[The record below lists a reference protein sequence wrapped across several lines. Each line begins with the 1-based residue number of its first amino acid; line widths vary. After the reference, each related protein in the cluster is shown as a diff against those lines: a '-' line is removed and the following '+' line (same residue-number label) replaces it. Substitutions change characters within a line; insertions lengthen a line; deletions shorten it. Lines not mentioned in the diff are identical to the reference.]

1 MEICHDD
8 TDDQDCPTLFAAL
21 TATALLV
28 FQPSLASARTTLQLD
43 NGNVLSFSD
52 GSIDMVTGSGE
63 LFDVSV
69 VEYGEEVARAEY
81 VRIDATGNLGQAD
94 WFVNELVADNFEA
107 VEEGIF
113 IGRAELR
120 DIAMGMLFLFI
131 DEEMVDYEQHLTPET
146 SVLLENIGMA
156 DKDALF
162 SVDSVAS
169 LPFSFDMLN
178 AGEHIVTN
186 AGIEVDGFTVMPLDG
201 SAASSDPMLQKLAER
216 GITDIGMDL
225 KIASGV
231 QLAGDGMTMFSGIE
245 GAMREL
251 TELRFSIALSMAQDA
266 YSQLVPMLSSPDD
279 NGAALLGLSGAVSL
293 EAAELVIG
301 DSGLLD
307 ILFEIAAEEEGVS
320 AGDVQTMARMMLAS
334 TVQSTFPE
342 SAPQLL
348 PPIEALISQGGELQ
362 ILAQPG
368 MPMPLSSSLGFM
380 MLPDMAIQ
388 QLGIT
393 VTHMP

>member
-1 MEICHDD
+1 MMIP
-8 TDDQDCPTLFAAL
+8 TIKTSPTLFAAL

-28 FQPSLASARTTLQLD
+28 FQPSPASARTTLQLD

-94 WFVNELVADNFEA
+94 WFVNELVADNLEA

-120 DIAMGMLFLFI
+120 DIAMGMLAM
-131 DEEMVDYEQHLTPET
+131 DDEMVDYEQYLTPGT

-156 DKDALF
+156 DEEALF
-162 SVDSVAS
+162 SVDRVAS
-169 LPFSFDMLN
+169 LPFGFDLLN
-178 AGEHIVTN
+178 DGQQIVTN
-186 AGIEVDGFTVMPLDG
+186 AGIEVDGFTMMPLDG
-201 SAASSDPMLQKLAER
+201 SAAGSDPMFQKLAER
-216 GITDIGMDL
+216 GITDVGMDL

-231 QLAGDGMTMFSGIE
+231 RLADDSMTMLYGIE
-245 GAMREL
+245 AAMRNL
-251 TELRFSIALSMAQDA
+251 TEIRFNVALSMAQVS
-266 YSQLVPMLSSPDD
+266 YSQLVPMLSSPED

-293 EAAELVIG
+293 DAAEIVI
-301 DSGLLD
+301 DDRGLLD

-320 AGDVQTMARMMLAS
+320 DGDMRTMARMVLAS
-334 TVQSTFPE
+334 ALQGTFPE
-342 SAPQLL
+342 NAANLL

-362 ILAQPG
+362 VLAQPG
-368 MPMPLSSSLGFM
+368 MPVPLSSSLGFM

>member
-1 MEICHDD
+1 MIPSIK
-8 TDDQDCPTLFAAL
+8 TSSTLFAAL

-28 FQPSLASARTTLQLD
+28 FQPSPACARTTLQLD

-94 WFVNELVADNFEA
+94 WFVNELVADNLEA
-107 VEEGIF
+107 LEEGIF

-120 DIAMGMLFLFI
+120 DIAMGMLAM
-131 DEEMVDYEQHLTPET
+131 DDEMVNYEQYLTPGT
-146 SVLLENIGMA
+146 SVLLENIAIA
-156 DKDALF
+156 DEEALF
-162 SVDSVAS
+162 SVDRVAS
-169 LPFSFDMLN
+169 LPFGFDLLN
-178 AGEHIVTN
+178 DGQQIVTN
-186 AGIEVDGFTVMPLDG
+186 AGIEVDGFTMMPLDG
-201 SAASSDPMLQKLAER
+201 SAARSDPIFQKLAER
-216 GITDIGMDL
+216 GITDVGMRL

-231 QLAGDGMTMFSGIE
+231 RLTGDSMTMLYGIE
-245 GAMREL
+245 AAMRDL
-251 TELRFSIALSMAQDA
+251 TEIRFNVALSMAQVS
-266 YSQLVPMLSSPDD
+266 YSQLVPMLSSPED

-293 EAAELVIG
+293 DAAEIVI
-301 DSGLLD
+301 DDRGLLD

-320 AGDVQTMARMMLAS
+320 DGDMRTMARMFLAS
-334 TVQSTFPE
+334 ALQGTFPE
-342 SAPQLL
+342 NAANLL
-348 PPIEALISQGGELQ
+348 PPIEALVSQGGELQ
-362 ILAQPG
+362 VLAQPG
-368 MPMPLSSSLGFM
+368 MPVPLSSSLGFM

>member
-1 MEICHDD
+1 MMIP
-8 TDDQDCPTLFAAL
+8 TIKTSPTLFAAL

-94 WFVNELVADNFEA
+94 WFVNELVADNLEA

-120 DIAMGMLFLFI
+120 DIAMGMLAM
-131 DEEMVDYEQHLTPET
+131 DDEMVDYEQYLTPGT

-156 DKDALF
+156 DEEALF
-162 SVDSVAS
+162 SVDRVAS
-169 LPFSFDMLN
+169 LPFGFDLLN
-178 AGEHIVTN
+178 DGQQIVTN
-186 AGIEVDGFTVMPLDG
+186 AGIEVDGFTMMPLDG
-201 SAASSDPMLQKLAER
+201 SAAGSDPMFQKLAER
-216 GITDIGMDL
+216 GITDVGMDL

-231 QLAGDGMTMFSGIE
+231 RLAGDSMTMFYGIE
-245 GAMREL
+245 AAMRDL
-251 TELRFSIALSMAQDA
+251 TEIRFNVALSMAQVS
-266 YSQLVPMLSSPDD
+266 YSQLVPMLSSPED

-293 EAAELVIG
+293 DAAEIVI
-301 DSGLLD
+301 DDRGLLD

-320 AGDVQTMARMMLAS
+320 DGDMRTMARMVLAS
-334 TVQSTFPE
+334 ALQGTFPE
-342 SAPQLL
+342 NAANLL

-362 ILAQPG
+362 VLAQPG
-368 MPMPLSSSLGFM
+368 MPVPLSSSLGFM

>member
-1 MEICHDD
+1 MMIP
-8 TDDQDCPTLFAAL
+8 TIKTAPTLFAAL

-94 WFVNELVADNFEA
+94 WFVNELVADNLEA

-120 DIAMGMLFLFI
+120 DIAMGMLAM
-131 DEEMVDYEQHLTPET
+131 DDEMVDYEQYLTPGT

-156 DKDALF
+156 DEEALF
-162 SVDSVAS
+162 SVDRVAS
-169 LPFSFDMLN
+169 LPFGFDLLN
-178 AGEHIVTN
+178 DGQQIVTN
-186 AGIEVDGFTVMPLDG
+186 AGIEVDGFTMMPLDG
-201 SAASSDPMLQKLAER
+201 SAAGSDPMFQKLAER
-216 GITDIGMDL
+216 GITDVGMDL

-231 QLAGDGMTMFSGIE
+231 RLAGDSMTMFYGIE
-245 GAMREL
+245 AAMRDLMEI
-251 TELRFSIALSMAQDA
+251 RFNVALSMAQVS
-266 YSQLVPMLSSPDD
+266 YSQLVPMLSSPED

-293 EAAELVIG
+293 DAAEIVI
-301 DSGLLD
+301 DDRGLLD

-320 AGDVQTMARMMLAS
+320 DGDMRTMARMVLAS
-334 TVQSTFPE
+334 ALQGTFPE
-342 SAPQLL
+342 NAANLL
-348 PPIEALISQGGELQ
+348 PPIEALVSKGGELQ
-362 ILAQPG
+362 VLAQPG
-368 MPMPLSSSLGFM
+368 MPVPLSSSLGFM

-393 VTHMP
+393 VNHMP

>member
-1 MEICHDD
+1 MMIP
-8 TDDQDCPTLFAAL
+8 TIKTAPTLFAAL

-94 WFVNELVADNFEA
+94 WFVNELVADNLEA

-120 DIAMGMLFLFI
+120 DIAMGMLAM
-131 DEEMVDYEQHLTPET
+131 DDEMVDYEQYLTPGT

-156 DKDALF
+156 DEEALF
-162 SVDSVAS
+162 SVDRVAS
-169 LPFSFDMLN
+169 LPFGFDLLN
-178 AGEHIVTN
+178 DGQQIVTN
-186 AGIEVDGFTVMPLDG
+186 AGIEVDGFTMMPLDG
-201 SAASSDPMLQKLAER
+201 SAAGSDPMFQKLAER
-216 GITDIGMDL
+216 GITDVGMDL

-231 QLAGDGMTMFSGIE
+231 RLAGDSMTMFYGIE
-245 GAMREL
+245 AAMRDL
-251 TELRFSIALSMAQDA
+251 TEIRFNVALSMAQVS
-266 YSQLVPMLSSPDD
+266 YSQLVPMLSSPED

-293 EAAELVIG
+293 DAAEIVI
-301 DSGLLD
+301 DDRGLLD

-320 AGDVQTMARMMLAS
+320 DGDMRTMARMVLAS
-334 TVQSTFPE
+334 ALQGTFPE
-342 SAPQLL
+342 NEANLL

-362 ILAQPG
+362 VLAQPG
-368 MPMPLSSSLGFM
+368 MPVPLSSSLGFM

>member
-1 MEICHDD
+1 MMIP
-8 TDDQDCPTLFAAL
+8 TIKTAPTLFAAL

-94 WFVNELVADNFEA
+94 WFVNELVADNLEA

-120 DIAMGMLFLFI
+120 DIAMGMLAMY
-131 DEEMVDYEQHLTPET
+131 DEMVDYEQYLTPGT

-156 DKDALF
+156 DEEALF
-162 SVDSVAS
+162 SVDRVAS
-169 LPFSFDMLN
+169 LPFGFDLLN
-178 AGEHIVTN
+178 DGQQIVTN
-186 AGIEVDGFTVMPLDG
+186 AGIEVDGFTMMPLDG
-201 SAASSDPMLQKLAER
+201 SAAGSDPMFQKLAER
-216 GITDIGMDL
+216 GITDVGMDL

-231 QLAGDGMTMFSGIE
+231 RLAGDSMTMFYGIE
-245 GAMREL
+245 AAMRDLAEI
-251 TELRFSIALSMAQDA
+251 RFNVALSMAQVS
-266 YSQLVPMLSSPDD
+266 YSQLVPMLSSPED

-293 EAAELVIG
+293 DAAEIVI
-301 DSGLLD
+301 DDRGLLD

-320 AGDVQTMARMMLAS
+320 DGDMRTMARMVLAS
-334 TVQSTFPE
+334 ALQGTFPE
-342 SAPQLL
+342 NAANLL

-362 ILAQPG
+362 VLAQPG
-368 MPMPLSSSLGFM
+368 MPVPLSSSLGFM

>member
-1 MEICHDD
+1 MMIP
-8 TDDQDCPTLFAAL
+8 TIKTAPTLFAAL
-21 TATALLV
+21 TAAALLV

-94 WFVNELVADNFEA
+94 WFVNELVADNLEA

-120 DIAMGMLFLFI
+120 DIAMGMLAM
-131 DEEMVDYEQHLTPET
+131 DDEMVDYEQYLTPGT

-156 DKDALF
+156 DEEALF
-162 SVDSVAS
+162 SVDRVAS
-169 LPFSFDMLN
+169 LPFGFDLLN
-178 AGEHIVTN
+178 DGQQIVTN
-186 AGIEVDGFTVMPLDG
+186 AGIEVDGFTMMPLDG
-201 SAASSDPMLQKLAER
+201 SAAGSDPMFQKLAER
-216 GITDIGMDL
+216 GITDVGMDL

-231 QLAGDGMTMFSGIE
+231 RLAGDSMTMFYGLE
-245 GAMREL
+245 AAMRDL
-251 TELRFSIALSMAQDA
+251 TEIRFNVALSMAQVS
-266 YSQLVPMLSSPDD
+266 YSQLVPMLSSPED

-293 EAAELVIG
+293 DAAEIVI
-301 DSGLLD
+301 DDRGLLD

-320 AGDVQTMARMMLAS
+320 DGDMRTMARMVLAS
-334 TVQSTFPE
+334 ALQGTFPE
-342 SAPQLL
+342 NAANLL

-362 ILAQPG
+362 VLAQPG
-368 MPMPLSSSLGFM
+368 MPVPLSSSLGFM

>member
-1 MEICHDD
+1 MMIP
-8 TDDQDCPTLFAAL
+8 TIKTSPTLFAAL

-28 FQPSLASARTTLQLD
+28 FQPSPASARTTLQLD

-94 WFVNELVADNFEA
+94 WFVNELVADNLEA
-107 VEEGIF
+107 LEEGIF
-113 IGRAELR
+113 IGRAVLR
-120 DIAMGMLFLFI
+120 DIAMGMLAM
-131 DEEMVDYEQHLTPET
+131 DDEMVDYEQYLTPET

-156 DKDALF
+156 DEEALF
-162 SVDSVAS
+162 SVDRVAS
-169 LPFSFDMLN
+169 LPFGFDLLN
-178 AGEHIVTN
+178 DGQQIVTN
-186 AGIEVDGFTVMPLDG
+186 AGIEVDGFTMMPLDG
-201 SAASSDPMLQKLAER
+201 SAAGSDPMFQKLAER
-216 GITDIGMDL
+216 GITDVGMDL

-231 QLAGDGMTMFSGIE
+231 RLAGDSMTMFYGIE
-245 GAMREL
+245 AAMRDL
-251 TELRFSIALSMAQDA
+251 TEIRFNVALSMAQVS
-266 YSQLVPMLSSPDD
+266 YSQLVPMLSSPAD

-293 EAAELVIG
+293 DAAEIVI
-301 DSGLLD
+301 DDRGLLD

-320 AGDVQTMARMMLAS
+320 DGDMRTMARMVLAS
-334 TVQSTFPE
+334 ALQGTFPE
-342 SAPQLL
+342 NAANLL
-348 PPIEALISQGGELQ
+348 PPIEALVSKGGELQ
-362 ILAQPG
+362 VLAQPG
-368 MPMPLSSSLGFM
+368 MPVPLSSSLGFM

>member
-1 MEICHDD
+1 MMIP
-8 TDDQDCPTLFAAL
+8 TIKTAPTLFAAL

-94 WFVNELVADNFEA
+94 WFVNELVADNLEA

-120 DIAMGMLFLFI
+120 DIAMGMLAM
-131 DEEMVDYEQHLTPET
+131 DDEMVDYEQYLTPGT

-156 DKDALF
+156 DEEALF
-162 SVDSVAS
+162 SVDRVAS
-169 LPFSFDMLN
+169 LPFGFDLLN
-178 AGEHIVTN
+178 DGQQIVTN
-186 AGIEVDGFTVMPLDG
+186 AGIEVDGFTMMPLDG
-201 SAASSDPMLQKLAER
+201 SAAGSDPMFQKLAER
-216 GITDIGMDL
+216 GITDVGMDL

-231 QLAGDGMTMFSGIE
+231 RLAGDSMTMFYGIE
-245 GAMREL
+245 AAMRDLMEI
-251 TELRFSIALSMAQDA
+251 RFNVALSMAQVS
-266 YSQLVPMLSSPDD
+266 YSQLVPMLSSPED

-293 EAAELVIG
+293 DAAEIVI
-301 DSGLLD
+301 DDRGLLD

-320 AGDVQTMARMMLAS
+320 DGDMRTMARMVLAS
-334 TVQSTFPE
+334 ALQGTFPE
-342 SAPQLL
+342 NAANLL
-348 PPIEALISQGGELQ
+348 PPIEALVSQGGELQ
-362 ILAQPG
+362 VLAQPG
-368 MPMPLSSSLGFM
+368 MPVPLSSSLGFM

>member
-1 MEICHDD
+1 MMIP
-8 TDDQDCPTLFAAL
+8 TIKTAPTLFAAL

-94 WFVNELVADNFEA
+94 WFVNELVADNLEA

-120 DIAMGMLFLFI
+120 DIAMGMLAM
-131 DEEMVDYEQHLTPET
+131 DDEMVDYEQYLTPGT

-156 DKDALF
+156 DEEALF
-162 SVDSVAS
+162 SVDRVAS
-169 LPFSFDMLN
+169 LPFGFDLLN
-178 AGEHIVTN
+178 DGQQIVTN
-186 AGIEVDGFTVMPLDG
+186 AGIEVDGFTMMPLDG
-201 SAASSDPMLQKLAER
+201 SAAGSDPMFQKLAER
-216 GITDIGMDL
+216 GITDVGMDL

-231 QLAGDGMTMFSGIE
+231 RLAGDSMTMFYGIDA
-245 GAMREL
+245 AMRDL
-251 TELRFSIALSMAQDA
+251 TEIRFNVALSMAQVS
-266 YSQLVPMLSSPDD
+266 YSQLVPMLSSPED

-293 EAAELVIG
+293 DAAEIVI
-301 DSGLLD
+301 DDRGLLD

-320 AGDVQTMARMMLAS
+320 DGDMRTMARMVLAS
-334 TVQSTFPE
+334 ALQGTFPE
-342 SAPQLL
+342 NAANLL

-362 ILAQPG
+362 VLAQPG
-368 MPMPLSSSLGFM
+368 MPVPLSSSLGFM

>member
-1 MEICHDD
+1 MMIP
-8 TDDQDCPTLFAAL
+8 TIKTSPTLFAAL

-28 FQPSLASARTTLQLD
+28 FQPSPASARTTLQLD

-94 WFVNELVADNFEA
+94 WFVNELVADNLEA

-120 DIAMGMLFLFI
+120 DIAMGMLAM
-131 DEEMVDYEQHLTPET
+131 DDEMVDYEQYLTPGT

-156 DKDALF
+156 DEEALF
-162 SVDSVAS
+162 SVDRVAS
-169 LPFSFDMLN
+169 LPFGFDLLN
-178 AGEHIVTN
+178 DGQQIVTN
-186 AGIEVDGFTVMPLDG
+186 AGIEVDGFTMMPLDG
-201 SAASSDPMLQKLAER
+201 LAAGSDPMFQKLAER
-216 GITDIGMDL
+216 GITDVGMDL

-231 QLAGDGMTMFSGIE
+231 RLAGDSMTMFYGIE
-245 GAMREL
+245 AAMRDL
-251 TELRFSIALSMAQDA
+251 TEIRFNVALSMAQVS
-266 YSQLVPMLSSPDD
+266 YSQLVPMLSSPED

-293 EAAELVIG
+293 DAAEIVI
-301 DSGLLD
+301 DDRGLLD

-320 AGDVQTMARMMLAS
+320 DGDMRTMARMVLAS
-334 TVQSTFPE
+334 ALQGTFPE
-342 SAPQLL
+342 NAANLL

-362 ILAQPG
+362 VLAQPG
-368 MPMPLSSSLGFM
+368 MPVPLSSSLGFM

>member
-1 MEICHDD
+1 MMIP
-8 TDDQDCPTLFAAL
+8 TIKTAPTLFAAL

-94 WFVNELVADNFEA
+94 WFVNELVADNLEA

-120 DIAMGMLFLFI
+120 DIAMGMLAM
-131 DEEMVDYEQHLTPET
+131 DDEMVDYEQYLTPGT

-156 DKDALF
+156 DEEALF
-162 SVDSVAS
+162 SVDRVAS
-169 LPFSFDMLN
+169 LPFGFDLLN
-178 AGEHIVTN
+178 DGQQIVTN
-186 AGIEVDGFTVMPLDG
+186 AGIEVDGFTMMPLDG
-201 SAASSDPMLQKLAER
+201 SAAGSDPMFQKLAEL
-216 GITDIGMDL
+216 GITDVGMDL

-231 QLAGDGMTMFSGIE
+231 RLAGDSMTMFYGIE
-245 GAMREL
+245 AAMRDL
-251 TELRFSIALSMAQDA
+251 TEIRFNVALSMAQVS
-266 YSQLVPMLSSPDD
+266 YSQLVPMLSSPED

-293 EAAELVIG
+293 DAAEIVI
-301 DSGLLD
+301 DDRGLLD

-320 AGDVQTMARMMLAS
+320 DGDMRTMARMVLAS
-334 TVQSTFPE
+334 ALQGTFPE
-342 SAPQLL
+342 NAANLL

-362 ILAQPG
+362 VLAQPG
-368 MPMPLSSSLGFM
+368 MPVPLSSSLGFM

>member
-1 MEICHDD
+1 MMIP
-8 TDDQDCPTLFAAL
+8 TIKTAPTLFAAL

-94 WFVNELVADNFEA
+94 WFVNELVADNLEA

-120 DIAMGMLFLFI
+120 DIAMGMLAM
-131 DEEMVDYEQHLTPET
+131 DDEMVDYEQYLTPGT
-146 SVLLENIGMA
+146 SVLLENIGIA
-156 DKDALF
+156 DEEALF
-162 SVDSVAS
+162 SVDRVAS
-169 LPFSFDMLN
+169 LPFGFDLLN
-178 AGEHIVTN
+178 DGQQIVTN
-186 AGIEVDGFTVMPLDG
+186 AGIEVDGFTMMPLDG
-201 SAASSDPMLQKLAER
+201 SAAGSDPMFQKLAER
-216 GITDIGMDL
+216 GITDVGLDL

-231 QLAGDGMTMFSGIE
+231 RLAGDSMTMFYGIE
-245 GAMREL
+245 AAMRDL
-251 TELRFSIALSMAQDA
+251 TEIRFNVALSMAQVS
-266 YSQLVPMLSSPDD
+266 YSQLVPMLSSPED

-293 EAAELVIG
+293 DAAEIVI
-301 DSGLLD
+301 DDRGLLD

-320 AGDVQTMARMMLAS
+320 DGDMRTMARMVLAS
-334 TVQSTFPE
+334 ALQGTFPE
-342 SAPQLL
+342 NAANLL

-362 ILAQPG
+362 VLAQPG
-368 MPMPLSSSLGFM
+368 MPVPLSSSLGFM

>member
-1 MEICHDD
+1 MMIP
-8 TDDQDCPTLFAAL
+8 TIKTAPTLFAAL

-43 NGNVLSFSD
+43 NGSVLSFSD

-94 WFVNELVADNFEA
+94 WFVNELVADNLEA

-120 DIAMGMLFLFI
+120 DIAMGMLAMY
-131 DEEMVDYEQHLTPET
+131 DEMVDYEQYLTPGT

-156 DKDALF
+156 DEEALF
-162 SVDSVAS
+162 SVDRVAS
-169 LPFSFDMLN
+169 LPFGFDLLN
-178 AGEHIVTN
+178 DGQQIVTN
-186 AGIEVDGFTVMPLDG
+186 AGIEVDGFTMMPLDG
-201 SAASSDPMLQKLAER
+201 SAAGSDPMFQKLAER
-216 GITDIGMDL
+216 GITDVGMDL

-231 QLAGDGMTMFSGIE
+231 RLAGDSMTMFYGIE
-245 GAMREL
+245 AAMSDL
-251 TELRFSIALSMAQDA
+251 TEIRFNVALSMAQVS
-266 YSQLVPMLSSPDD
+266 YSQLVPMLSSPED

-293 EAAELVIG
+293 DAAEIVI
-301 DSGLLD
+301 DDRGLLD

-320 AGDVQTMARMMLAS
+320 DGDMRTMARMVLAS
-334 TVQSTFPE
+334 ALQGTFPE
-342 SAPQLL
+342 NAANLL

-362 ILAQPG
+362 VLAQPG
-368 MPMPLSSSLGFM
+368 MPVPLSSSLGFM

>member
-1 MEICHDD
+1 MMIP
-8 TDDQDCPTLFAAL
+8 TIKTAPTLFAAL

-94 WFVNELVADNFEA
+94 WFVNELVADNLEA
-107 VEEGIF
+107 LEEGIF

-120 DIAMGMLFLFI
+120 DIAMGMLAM
-131 DEEMVDYEQHLTPET
+131 DDEMVDYEQYLTPET

-156 DKDALF
+156 DEEALF
-162 SVDSVAS
+162 SIDRVAS
-169 LPFSFDMLN
+169 LPFGFDLLN
-178 AGEHIVTN
+178 DGQQIVTN
-186 AGIEVDGFTVMPLDG
+186 AGIEVDGFTMMPLDG
-201 SAASSDPMLQKLAER
+201 SAAGSDPMFQKLAER
-216 GITDIGMDL
+216 GITDVGMDL

-231 QLAGDGMTMFSGIE
+231 RLAGDSMTMFYGIE
-245 GAMREL
+245 AAMRDL
-251 TELRFSIALSMAQDA
+251 TEIRFNVALSMAQVS
-266 YSQLVPMLSSPDD
+266 YSQLVPMLSSPED

-293 EAAELVIG
+293 DAAEIVI
-301 DSGLLD
+301 DDRGLLD

-320 AGDVQTMARMMLAS
+320 DGDMRTMARMVLAS
-334 TVQSTFPE
+334 ALQGTFPE
-342 SAPQLL
+342 NAANLL

-362 ILAQPG
+362 VLAQPG
-368 MPMPLSSSLGFM
+368 MPVPLSSSLGFM

>member
-1 MEICHDD
+1 MMIP
-8 TDDQDCPTLFAAL
+8 TIKTAPTLFAAL

-94 WFVNELVADNFEA
+94 WFVNELVADNLEA

-120 DIAMGMLFLFI
+120 DIAMGMLAM
-131 DEEMVDYEQHLTPET
+131 DDEMVDYEQYLTPGT

-156 DKDALF
+156 DEEALF
-162 SVDSVAS
+162 SVDRVAS
-169 LPFSFDMLN
+169 LPFGFDLLN
-178 AGEHIVTN
+178 DGQQIVTN
-186 AGIEVDGFTVMPLDG
+186 AGIEVDGFTMMPLDG
-201 SAASSDPMLQKLAER
+201 SAAGSDPMFQKLAER
-216 GITDIGMDL
+216 GITDVGMDL

-231 QLAGDGMTMFSGIE
+231 RLAGDSMTMFYGIE
-245 GAMREL
+245 AAMRDLMEI
-251 TELRFSIALSMAQDA
+251 RFNVALSMAQVS
-266 YSQLVPMLSSPDD
+266 YSQLVPMLSSPED

-293 EAAELVIG
+293 DAAEIVI
-301 DSGLLD
+301 DDRGLLD

-320 AGDVQTMARMMLAS
+320 DGDMRTMARMVLAS
-334 TVQSTFPE
+334 ALQGTFPE
-342 SAPQLL
+342 NAANLL

-362 ILAQPG
+362 VLAQPG
-368 MPMPLSSSLGFM
+368 MPVPLSSSLGFM

-393 VTHMP
+393 VNHMP

>member
-1 MEICHDD
+1 MMIP
-8 TDDQDCPTLFAAL
+8 TIKTAPTLFAAL

-28 FQPSLASARTTLQLD
+28 FQPSPASARTTLQLD

-94 WFVNELVADNFEA
+94 WFVNELVADNLEA
-107 VEEGIF
+107 VEEGVF

-120 DIAMGMLFLFI
+120 DIAMGMLAM
-131 DEEMVDYEQHLTPET
+131 DDEMVDYEQYLTPGT

-156 DKDALF
+156 KEEALF
-162 SVDSVAS
+162 SVDRVAS
-169 LPFSFDMLN
+169 LPFGFDLLN
-178 AGEHIVTN
+178 DGQQIVTN
-186 AGIEVDGFTVMPLDG
+186 AGIEVDGFTMMPLDG
-201 SAASSDPMLQKLAER
+201 SAAGSDPMFQKLAER
-216 GITDIGMDL
+216 GITDVGMDL

-231 QLAGDGMTMFSGIE
+231 RLAGDSMTMFYGIE
-245 GAMREL
+245 AAMRDL
-251 TELRFSIALSMAQDA
+251 TEIRFNVALSMAQVS
-266 YSQLVPMLSSPDD
+266 YSQLVPMLSSPED

-293 EAAELVIG
+293 DAAEIVI
-301 DSGLLD
+301 DDRGLLD

-320 AGDVQTMARMMLAS
+320 DGDMRTMARMVLAS
-334 TVQSTFPE
+334 ALQGTFPE
-342 SAPQLL
+342 NAANLL

-362 ILAQPG
+362 VLAQPG
-368 MPMPLSSSLGFM
+368 MPVPLSSSLGFM

>member
-1 MEICHDD
+1 MMIP
-8 TDDQDCPTLFAAL
+8 TIKTSPTLFAAL

-28 FQPSLASARTTLQLD
+28 FQPSPASARTTLQLD

-94 WFVNELVADNFEA
+94 WFVNELVADNLEA

-120 DIAMGMLFLFI
+120 DIAMGLLAI
-131 DEEMVDYEQHLTPET
+131 DDEMVDYEQYLTPRT

-156 DKDALF
+156 DEEALF
-162 SVDSVAS
+162 SVDRVAS
-169 LPFSFDMLN
+169 LPFGFDLLN
-178 AGEHIVTN
+178 DGQQIVTN
-186 AGIEVDGFTVMPLDG
+186 AGIEVDGFTMMPLDG
-201 SAASSDPMLQKLAER
+201 SAAGSDPMFQKLAER
-216 GITDIGMDL
+216 GITDVGMDL

-231 QLAGDGMTMFSGIE
+231 RLAGDSMTMFYGIE
-245 GAMREL
+245 AAMRDL
-251 TELRFSIALSMAQDA
+251 TEIRFNVALSMAQVS
-266 YSQLVPMLSSPDD
+266 YSQLVPMLSSPED

-293 EAAELVIG
+293 DAAEIVI
-301 DSGLLD
+301 DDRGLLD

-320 AGDVQTMARMMLAS
+320 DGDMRTMARMVLAS
-334 TVQSTFPE
+334 ALQGTFPE
-342 SAPQLL
+342 NAASLL
-348 PPIEALISQGGELQ
+348 PPIEALVSQGGELQ
-362 ILAQPG
+362 VLAQPG
-368 MPMPLSSSLGFM
+368 MPVPLSSSLGFM

>member
-1 MEICHDD
+1 MMIP
-8 TDDQDCPTLFAAL
+8 TIKTSPTLFAVL

-107 VEEGIF
+107 IGEGIF

-131 DEEMVDYEQHLTPET
+131 DGEMVDYEQHLTPET
-146 SVLLENIGMA
+146 SVLLENIGIA

-162 SVDSVAS
+162 SVDRVAS
-169 LPFSFDMLN
+169 LPFSFDLLN
-178 AGEHIVTN
+178 AGEQIVTN
-186 AGIEVDGFTVMPLDG
+186 AGIEVEGFTMMPLDG
-201 SAASSDPMLQKLAER
+201 SAAGSDPMFQKLAER
-216 GITDIGMDL
+216 GITDVGMDL

-231 QLAGDGMTMFSGIE
+231 RLAGDSMTMFYGIE
-245 GAMREL
+245 AAMRDL
-251 TELRFSIALSMAQDA
+251 TEIRFNVALSMAQVS
-266 YSQLVPMLSSPDD
+266 YSQLVPMLSSPED

-293 EAAELVIG
+293 DAAEIVI
-301 DSGLLD
+301 DDRGLLD

-320 AGDVQTMARMMLAS
+320 DGDMRTMARMVLAS
-334 TVQSTFPE
+334 ALQGTFPE
-342 SAPQLL
+342 NAANLL

-362 ILAQPG
+362 VLAQPG
-368 MPMPLSSSLGFM
+368 MPVPLSSSLGFM

>member
-1 MEICHDD
+1 MMIP
-8 TDDQDCPTLFAAL
+8 TIKTAPTLFAAL

-94 WFVNELVADNFEA
+94 WFVNELVADNLEA

-120 DIAMGMLFLFI
+120 DIAMGMLAI
-131 DEEMVDYEQHLTPET
+131 DDEMVDYEQYLTPGT
-146 SVLLENIGMA
+146 SVLLENIGME
-156 DKDALF
+156 DEEALF
-162 SVDSVAS
+162 SVDRVAS
-169 LPFSFDMLN
+169 LPFSFDLLN
-178 AGEHIVTN
+178 NGQQIVTN
-186 AGIEVDGFTVMPLDG
+186 AGIEVDGFTMMPLDG
-201 SAASSDPMLQKLAER
+201 SAAGSDPMFRKLAER

-225 KIASGV
+225 KIASGAR
-231 QLAGDGMTMFSGIE
+231 LGGENMTMFYGIE
-245 GAMREL
+245 AAMRDL
-251 TELRFSIALSMAQDA
+251 TEIRFSIALSMAQSA

-293 EAAELVIG
+293 DAAEIVIN

-307 ILFEIAAEEEGVS
+307 ILFEVAAEEDGIS
-320 AGDVQTMARMMLAS
+320 DGDVRTMARMVLAS
-334 TVQSTFPE
+334 SLQGTFPE
-342 SAPQLL
+342 NAASLL

-368 MPMPLSSSLGFM
+368 MPVPLSSTLGFM
-380 MLPDMAIQ
+380 MLPDMAID

-393 VTHMP
+393 VTHIP

>member
-1 MEICHDD
+1 MMIP
-8 TDDQDCPTLFAAL
+8 TIKTSPTLFAAL

-94 WFVNELVADNFEA
+94 WFVNELVADNLEA
-107 VEEGIF
+107 LEEGIF

-120 DIAMGMLFLFI
+120 DIAMGMLAM
-131 DEEMVDYEQHLTPET
+131 DDEMVDYEQYLTPGT

-156 DKDALF
+156 DEEALF
-162 SVDSVAS
+162 SVDRVAS
-169 LPFSFDMLN
+169 LPFGFDLLN
-178 AGEHIVTN
+178 DGQQIVTN
-186 AGIEVDGFTVMPLDG
+186 AGIEVDGFTMMPLDG
-201 SAASSDPMLQKLAER
+201 SAAGSDPMFQKLAER
-216 GITDIGMDL
+216 GITDVGMDL

-231 QLAGDGMTMFSGIE
+231 RLAGDSMTMFYGIE
-245 GAMREL
+245 AAMRDL
-251 TELRFSIALSMAQDA
+251 TEIRFNVALSMAQVS
-266 YSQLVPMLSSPDD
+266 YSQLVPMLSSPED

-293 EAAELVIG
+293 DAAEIVI
-301 DSGLLD
+301 DDRGLLD

-320 AGDVQTMARMMLAS
+320 DGDMRTMARMVLAS
-334 TVQSTFPE
+334 ALQGTFPE
-342 SAPQLL
+342 NAANLL
-348 PPIEALISQGGELQ
+348 PPIEALVSQGGELQ
-362 ILAQPG
+362 VLAQPG
-368 MPMPLSSSLGFM
+368 MPVPLSSSLGFM

>member
-1 MEICHDD
+1 MMIP
-8 TDDQDCPTLFAAL
+8 TIKTAPTLFAAL

-94 WFVNELVADNFEA
+94 WFVNELVADNLEA

-120 DIAMGMLFLFI
+120 DIAMGMLAM
-131 DEEMVDYEQHLTPET
+131 DDEMVDYEQYLTPGT

-156 DKDALF
+156 DEEALF
-162 SVDSVAS
+162 SVDRVAS
-169 LPFSFDMLN
+169 LPFGFDLLN
-178 AGEHIVTN
+178 DGQQIVTN
-186 AGIEVDGFTVMPLDG
+186 AGIEVDGFTMMPHDG
-201 SAASSDPMLQKLAER
+201 SAAGSDPMFQKLAER
-216 GITDIGMDL
+216 GITDVGMDL

-231 QLAGDGMTMFSGIE
+231 RLAGDSMTMFYGIE
-245 GAMREL
+245 AAMRDL
-251 TELRFSIALSMAQDA
+251 TEIRFNVALSMAQVS
-266 YSQLVPMLSSPDD
+266 YSQLVPMLSSPED

-293 EAAELVIG
+293 DAAEIVI
-301 DSGLLD
+301 DDRGLLD

-320 AGDVQTMARMMLAS
+320 DGDMRTMARMVLAS
-334 TVQSTFPE
+334 ALQGTFPE
-342 SAPQLL
+342 NAANLL

-362 ILAQPG
+362 VLAQPG
-368 MPMPLSSSLGFM
+368 MPVPLSSSLGFM

>member
-1 MEICHDD
+1 MIP
-8 TDDQDCPTLFAAL
+8 TIKTSPTLFAAL

-28 FQPSLASARTTLQLD
+28 FQPSPASARTTLQLD

-81 VRIDATGNLGQAD
+81 VRIDTTGNLGQAD
-94 WFVNELVADNFEA
+94 WFVNELVADNLEA

-120 DIAMGMLFLFI
+120 DIAMGMLAM
-131 DEEMVDYEQHLTPET
+131 DDEMVDYEQYLTPGT

-156 DKDALF
+156 DEEALF
-162 SVDSVAS
+162 SVDRVAS
-169 LPFSFDMLN
+169 LPFGFDLLN
-178 AGEHIVTN
+178 DGQQIVTN
-186 AGIEVDGFTVMPLDG
+186 AGIEVDGFTMMPLDG
-201 SAASSDPMLQKLAER
+201 SAAGSDPMFQKLAER
-216 GITDIGMDL
+216 GITDVGMDL

-231 QLAGDGMTMFSGIE
+231 RLAGDSMTMFYGIE
-245 GAMREL
+245 AAMRDL
-251 TELRFSIALSMAQDA
+251 TEIRFDVALSMAQVS
-266 YSQLVPMLSSPDD
+266 YSQLVPMLSSPED

-293 EAAELVIG
+293 DAAEIVI
-301 DSGLLD
+301 DDRGLLD

-320 AGDVQTMARMMLAS
+320 DGDMRTMARMVLAS
-334 TVQSTFPE
+334 ALQGTFPE
-342 SAPQLL
+342 NAANLL
-348 PPIEALISQGGELQ
+348 PPIEALVSKGGELQ
-362 ILAQPG
+362 VLAQPG
-368 MPMPLSSSLGFM
+368 MPVPLSSSLGFM

>member
-1 MEICHDD
+1 MMIP
-8 TDDQDCPTLFAAL
+8 TIKTSPTLFAAL

-28 FQPSLASARTTLQLD
+28 FQPSPASARTTLQLD

-94 WFVNELVADNFEA
+94 WFVNELVADNLEA

-120 DIAMGMLFLFI
+120 DIAMGMLAI
-131 DEEMVDYEQHLTPET
+131 DDEMVDYEQYLTPGT

-156 DKDALF
+156 DEEALF
-162 SVDSVAS
+162 SVDRVAS
-169 LPFSFDMLN
+169 LPFSFDLLN
-178 AGEHIVTN
+178 DGQQIVTN
-186 AGIEVDGFTVMPLDG
+186 AGIEVDGFTMMPLDG
-201 SAASSDPMLQKLAER
+201 SAAGSDPMFQKLAER
-216 GITDIGMDL
+216 GITDVGMDL

-231 QLAGDGMTMFSGIE
+231 RLAGDSMTMFYGIE
-245 GAMREL
+245 AAMRDL
-251 TELRFSIALSMAQDA
+251 TEIRFNVALSMAQVS
-266 YSQLVPMLSSPDD
+266 YSQLVPMLSSPED

-293 EAAELVIG
+293 DAAEIVI
-301 DSGLLD
+301 DDRGLLD

-320 AGDVQTMARMMLAS
+320 DGDMRTMARMVLAS
-334 TVQSTFPE
+334 TLQGTFPE
-342 SAPQLL
+342 NAANLL

-362 ILAQPG
+362 VLAQPG
-368 MPMPLSSSLGFM
+368 MPVPLSSSLGFM

>member
-1 MEICHDD
+1 MMIP
-8 TDDQDCPTLFAAL
+8 TIKTAPTLFAAL

-94 WFVNELVADNFEA
+94 WFVNELVADNLEA

-120 DIAMGMLFLFI
+120 DIAMGMLAM
-131 DEEMVDYEQHLTPET
+131 DDEMVDYEQYLTPGT

-156 DKDALF
+156 DEEALF
-162 SVDSVAS
+162 SVDRVAS
-169 LPFSFDMLN
+169 LPFGFDLLN
-178 AGEHIVTN
+178 DGQQIVTN
-186 AGIEVDGFTVMPLDG
+186 AGIEVDGFTMMPLDG
-201 SAASSDPMLQKLAER
+201 SAAGSDPMFQKLAER
-216 GITDIGMDL
+216 GITDVGMDL

-231 QLAGDGMTMFSGIE
+231 RLAGDSMTMFYGIE
-245 GAMREL
+245 AAMRDL
-251 TELRFSIALSMAQDA
+251 TEIRFNVALSMAQVS
-266 YSQLVPMLSSPDD
+266 YSQLVPMLSSPED

-293 EAAELVIG
+293 DAAEIVI
-301 DSGLLD
+301 DDRGLLD

-320 AGDVQTMARMMLAS
+320 DGDMRTMARMVLAS
-334 TVQSTFPE
+334 ALQGTFPE
-342 SAPQLL
+342 NAANLL

-362 ILAQPG
+362 VLAQPG
-368 MPMPLSSSLGFM
+368 MPVPLSSSLGFM

>member
-1 MEICHDD
+1 MMIP
-8 TDDQDCPTLFAAL
+8 TIKTAPTLFAAL

-94 WFVNELVADNFEA
+94 WFVNELVANNLEA

-120 DIAMGMLFLFI
+120 DIAMGMLAM
-131 DEEMVDYEQHLTPET
+131 DDEMVDYEQYLTPGT

-156 DKDALF
+156 DEEALF
-162 SVDSVAS
+162 SVDRVAS
-169 LPFSFDMLN
+169 LPFGFDLLN
-178 AGEHIVTN
+178 DGQQIVTN
-186 AGIEVDGFTVMPLDG
+186 AGIEVDGFTMMPLDG
-201 SAASSDPMLQKLAER
+201 SAAGSDPMFQKLAER
-216 GITDIGMDL
+216 GITDVGMDL

-231 QLAGDGMTMFSGIE
+231 RLAGDSMTMFYGIE
-245 GAMREL
+245 AAMRDL
-251 TELRFSIALSMAQDA
+251 TEIRFNVALSMAQVS
-266 YSQLVPMLSSPDD
+266 YSQLVPMLSSPED

-293 EAAELVIG
+293 DAAEIVI
-301 DSGLLD
+301 DDRGLLD

-320 AGDVQTMARMMLAS
+320 DGDMRTMARMVLAS
-334 TVQSTFPE
+334 ALQGTFPE
-342 SAPQLL
+342 NAANLL

-362 ILAQPG
+362 VLAQPG
-368 MPMPLSSSLGFM
+368 MPVPLSSSLGFM

>member
-1 MEICHDD
+1 MMIP
-8 TDDQDCPTLFAAL
+8 TIKTAPTLFAAL

-94 WFVNELVADNFEA
+94 WFVNELVADNLEA

-120 DIAMGMLFLFI
+120 DIAMGMLAM
-131 DEEMVDYEQHLTPET
+131 DDEMVDYEQHLTPET

-156 DKDALF
+156 DEEALF
-162 SVDSVAS
+162 SVDRVAS
-169 LPFSFDMLN
+169 LPFGFDLLN
-178 AGEHIVTN
+178 DGQQIVTN
-186 AGIEVDGFTVMPLDG
+186 AGIEVDGFTMMPLDG
-201 SAASSDPMLQKLAER
+201 SAAGSDPMFQKLAER
-216 GITDIGMDL
+216 GITDVGMDL

-231 QLAGDGMTMFSGIE
+231 RLAGDSMTMFYGIE
-245 GAMREL
+245 AAMRDL
-251 TELRFSIALSMAQDA
+251 TEIRFNVALSMAQVS
-266 YSQLVPMLSSPDD
+266 YSQLVPMLSSPED

-293 EAAELVIG
+293 DAAEIVI
-301 DSGLLD
+301 DDRGLLD

-320 AGDVQTMARMMLAS
+320 DGEMRTMARMVLAS
-334 TVQSTFPE
+334 ALQGTFPE
-342 SAPQLL
+342 NAANLL

-362 ILAQPG
+362 VLAQPG
-368 MPMPLSSSLGFM
+368 MPVPLSSSLGFM

-393 VTHMP
+393 VNHMP